1 MVSASLPP
9 SLVLARAGG
18 TIYHRSM
25 LKCCLVVARI
35 AAAVNSRLKPLKRV
49 NTLYLSAEERG
60 LYGVVL

>member
-35 AAAVNSRLKPLKRV
+35 AAAVKSRLKRV
-49 NTLYLSAEERG
+49 NTLYPTAEERG
-60 LYGVVL
+60 LYGAVL